1 MQASYAEPGLRSG
14 APAREDGRVTVSE
27 ADRNGAQAT
36 RQTVLVADD
45 TPENIDLLSGLLR
58 QDYRVKV
65 ATSGEKAIA
74 IVNSDDPPDLIL
86 LDIMMPGMNGYDVCR
101 RIKANPDRCSIPV
114 IFVTAMTSIEDERLG
129 LEVGAVD
136 YITKPISPPIVAARV
151 RTHLALYDQTR
162 TLESRVRERTA
173 ELLASRQQI
182 IRRLG
187 RAAEFRDNETGN
199 HVIRMSYYSRLIA
212 QAIGLGPEATELLF
226 ATASMHDVG
235 KIGIPDAILL
245 KPGPLNAAEWAIMR
259 RHPEIGAEIIGEH
272 GDPLLDTAR
281 IIALTHHERFD
292 GSGYP
297 RGLVGKDIP
306 LFGRIVAVADVFDAL
321 MTRRPYKKALPVDET
336 LAAMARN
343 SGAHFDPELMDA
355 FRSVLPEALSIHDT
369 YADTHGP
376 MTDVVV
382 ELATDAAAA

>member
-1 MQASYAEPGLRSG
+1 MVTDADQG
-14 APAREDGRVTVSE
+14 AGRT
-27 ADRNGAQAT
+27 T
-36 RQTVLVADD
+36 RQTILVADD
-45 TPENIDLLSGLLR
+45 TPENIDLLSALLR

-65 ATSGEKAIA
+65 ATSGEKALA
-74 IVNSDDPPDLIL
+74 IVNSTEPPDLIL

-101 RIKANPDRCSIPV
+101 RIKANPDRRGIPI

-162 TLESRVRERTA
+162 VLEDRVRERTA
-173 ELLASRQQI
+173 ELFASRQQI

-199 HVIRMSYYSRLIA
+199 HVIRMSYYARLIA

-226 ATASMHDVG
+226 NTASMHDIG
-235 KIGIPDAILL
+235 KIGIPDAVLL
-245 KPGPLNAAEWAIMR
+245 KPGPLSKAEWAVMR
-259 RHPEIGAEIIGEH
+259 QHPEIGAEIIGEH
-272 GDPLLDTAR
+272 DDELLQTAR
-281 IIALTHHERFD
+281 TIALTHHERFD

-297 RGLVGKDIP
+297 RGLIGEDIP
-306 LFGRIVAVADVFDAL
+306 LFGRIVAIADVFDAL
-321 MTRRPYKKALPVDET
+321 MTARPYKPAMPIDET
-336 LAAMARN
+336 LQVMGRN
-343 SGAHFDPELMDA
+343 TGLHFDPALMEVLP
-355 FRSVLPEALSIHDT
+355 SVLPDMLRINAT

-376 MTDVVV
+376 MTDVDVPV
-382 ELATDAAAA
+382 AEPGDSGEGAALPA